1 MKMSPRP
8 ETLNSHA
15 QGQPGTSIAN
25 APTKIARILAHLLA
39 GASINRFEAERL
51 GDHCL
56 NSTIAVLANRHDLG
70 FLRQPEKVPN
80 RWGKP
85 CHVIR
90 YHLSA
95 SEHGKARKVLALLN
109 LQAKGRKGGA

>member
-1 MKMSPRP
+1 M
-8 ETLNSHA
+8 ETTTYTA
-15 QGQPGTSIAN
+15 E

-85 CHVIR
+85 CLVTR
-90 YHLSA
+90 YSLPA
-95 SEHGKARKVLALLN
+95 SEHDKTRKVLALLN
-109 LQAKGRKGGA
+109 QQAKGRKGVAQ